1 MTKTKLKGINTTR
14 KRLAD
19 GSVKLYYYHRASG
32 ARLPGVPGSA
42 SFLAAY
48 VAAEDRSQHLGRT
61 VSGLI
66 RAYIGSPRFKQKAAS
81 TQREYIR
88 MLSKLKLEFGKMKI
102 AALSSL
108 RVRGVFIS
116 YQEKIAHEHPREADN
131 RLSVLSSVF
140 SYAVAK
146 GEIRDNP
153 IKGFQRLHK
162 GDRSQFIWT
171 EKDIAAFMA
180 SAPMELQQ
188 ALILAIHTGQCY
200 GDLIR
205 LRWSDY
211 EDGALRLRQSK
222 TGVHVHVPASRALQR
237 MLDGMERRGPYI
249 LTRADGR
256 PWFTQQN
263 DKALSKAWSMH
274 ARSVGIDK
282 LHFHDLRGTAVTLM
296 NEAGVT
302 LQQTAAV
309 TGHTMQSATRILER
323 YGART
328 RALAAAAIETFE
340 NAEATVFANQLQT
353 KAQITLGEQK
363 DHE

>member
-1 MTKTKLKGINTTR
+1 
-14 KRLAD
+14 
-19 GSVKLYYYHRASG
+19 
-32 ARLPGVPGSA
+32 
-42 SFLAAY
+42 
-48 VAAEDRSQHLGRT
+48 
-61 VSGLI
+61 
-66 RAYIGSPRFKQKAAS
+66 
-81 TQREYIR
+81 
-88 MLSKLKLEFGKMKI
+88 
-102 AALSSL
+102 
-108 RVRGVFIS
+108 
-116 YQEKIAHEHPREADN
+116 
-131 RLSVLSSVF
+131 
-140 SYAVAK
+140 
-146 GEIRDNP
+146 
-153 IKGFQRLHK
+153 
-162 GDRSQFIWT
+162 
-171 EKDIAAFMA
+171 
-180 SAPMELQQ
+180 
-188 ALILAIHTGQCY
+188 
-200 GDLIR
+200 
-205 LRWSDY
+205 
-211 EDGALRLRQSK
+211 
-222 TGVHVHVPASRALQR
+222 

-256 PWFTQQN
+256 PWFTQKN